1 MTEYVDEPPRA
12 HARIVY
18 LGPVAPHWDI
28 IGEWGDRNLIE
39 AFRARALARLV
50 LITRDDP
57 QFRRNSER
65 INRDAERERIS
76 LERDAAVDPVG

>member
-18 LGPVAPHWDI
+18 LGSVAPHWDI

-76 LERDAAVDPVG
+76 LEWDAAVDPVG

>member
-1 MTEYVDEPPRA
+1 MTEYADEPPRA

-28 IGEWGDRNLIE
+28 LGEWGDRNLLE

-57 QFRRNSER
+57 QVRRNSER

-76 LERDAAVDPVG
+76 LEWDAAVDPVG